1 MSTLR
6 GRLALVA
13 AMVAMSVALG
23 ACGGDD
29 SDSGSA
35 STAASSDAATT
46 QAAAGPEE
54 TIAPDAAV
62 GAGLVKLKG
71 VAEKVADSS
80 DADASK
86 AAAEGLET
94 VWKPIEGT
102 VKQNEPDLYLD
113 VEDSFERLSSGDLA
127 NAKQGE
133 QDLTKAVNA
142 YLAKHPEG
150 ADASGSGSGS
160 GSGEEEGSPESHIAP
175 DAEVTVGLTALK
187 ALGGRISAANTGAG
201 SKALSKGLEKLWQ
214 PIEGTVK
221 QNEPD
226 IYLDIE
232 DSFQRMES
240 GDLANAKKGAQSMQ
254 TAVDDYLAKH
264 PG

>member
-13 AMVAMSVALG
+13 AMVAIGVTLG

-29 SDSGSA
+29 DSSSSA
-35 STAASSDAATT
+35 ATSDAATT
-46 QAAAGPEE
+46 QAAAGPED

-71 VAEKVADSS
+71 VAEKVADAS
-80 DADASK
+80 DADTSK

-102 VKQNEPDLYLD
+102 VKKNEPDL
-113 VEDSFERLSSGDLA
+113 
-127 NAKQGE
+127 
-133 QDLTKAVNA
+133 
-142 YLAKHPEG
+142 
-150 ADASGSGSGS
+150 
-160 GSGEEEGSPESHIAP
+160 
-175 DAEVTVGLTALK
+175 
-187 ALGGRISAANTGAG
+187 
-201 SKALSKGLEKLWQ
+201 
-214 PIEGTVK
+214 
-221 QNEPD
+221 
-226 IYLDIE
+226 YLDIE

-240 GDLANAKKGAQSMQ
+240 GDLANAKKGAQSMA
-254 TAVDDYLAKH
+254 TAVDAYLAKH

>member
-13 AMVAMSVALG
+13 AMVAIGVTLG

-29 SDSGSA
+29 NDSSSSA
-35 STAASSDAATT
+35 ATSDAATT
-46 QAAAGPEE
+46 QAAAGPED

-71 VAEKVADSS
+71 VAEKVADAS
-80 DADASK
+80 DADTSK

-102 VKQNEPDLYLD
+102 VKKNEPDLYLD

-133 QDLTKAVNA
+133 QDLTKAVDA

-150 ADASGSGSGS
+150 ADSASSGSSDD
-160 GSGEEEGSPESHIAP
+160 EGSPESHIAP
-175 DAEVTVGLTALK
+175 DAEVTAGLAALK
-187 ALGGRISAANTGAG
+187 TVGDKVASAPGGAA
-201 SKALSKGLEKLWQ
+201 SKLASKGLEPVWQ

-221 QNEPD
+221 KNEPD
-226 IYLDIE
+226 LYLDIE

-240 GDLANAKKGAQSMQ
+240 GDLANAKKGAQSMA
-254 TAVDDYLAKH
+254 TAVDAYLAKH